1 MSAVWTTIA
10 GLTVVTAAIKA
21 AGPLALG
28 GRDLPEWAMSIIAL
42 LAPALLAALVMVE
55 TFSNDRTLVLDAR
68 AGGVAAAAAAL
79 ALRAS
84 LPVAVIVAAV
94 VAAGLR
100 LVT

>member
-42 LAPALLAALVMVE
+42 LAALVMVE
-55 TFSNDRTLVLDAR
+55 TFSHDRTLVLDAR

-84 LPVAVIVAAV
+84 LPVTVTVAAV

-100 LVT
+100 LVS

>member
-1 MSAVWTTIA
+1 VSAVWTTIA

-21 AGPLALG
+21 AGPVSLG
-28 GRDLPEWAMSIIAL
+28 GRELPESVMSIIAL

-55 TFSNDRTLVLDAR
+55 TFSHDRTLVLDAR

>member
-21 AGPLALG
+21 AGPVALG
-28 GRDLPEWAMSIIAL
+28 GRELPEWAMSIIAL

-55 TFSNDRTLVLDAR
+55 TFSDDHTLVIDSR
-68 AGGVAAAAAAL
+68 AAGVAAAAIAL
-79 ALRAS
+79 SRGAS
-84 LPVAVIVAAV
+84 LPVTVTVAAV
-94 VAAGLR
+94 VAATLR